1 MMINDCSPHQV
12 RFAEMRALSSA
23 TMALQAAARN
33 DALVDRGVRRFARTQ
48 AQRAY
53 HSWVSY
59 VTNRALTQHTQVL
72 AAQHASVQAA
82 QRAMGRWSAEMGR
95 WRAKPPPNDQ
105 PESSSAPAEQLPHGV
120 AATSSSQVAACA
132 PAARTQPPS
141 SRSGSSALAPSP
153 RGASCSTAGS
163 PTGTAAMSEDA
174 VRWMAAAATAAA
186 ALGDVVAQFG
196 RYTGGDTA
204 RSSSEPDATPA
215 PLSATQRA
223 QFDRTCEREMPEWLR
238 AAADAASLISDAA
251 ERLQYGSSHPASHP
265 ASRPGSRPSSRCAA
279 EPASTP
285 KGRIAII
292 NDTVDPAVSPS
303 QRQRLLEEAMVSAY
317 ESEGAADA
325 QAISRNLRGSLYN
338 ELGKVPQEE
347 VEEDE
352 MSPNTLKTFERAAAA
367 THMGPIAYEAGC
379 SAMRA
384 MEAVSAAMEA
394 LGSLAA
400 QEEHEMAAI
409 KQEATNRSKLA
420 ATAAEDVRSHI
431 AQLEERS
438 ETRGLWD
445 NGSAMDAAQMSV
457 AAIAVAELV
466 MEDVPDFHDHEGA
479 AQSIAAECE
488 ALVLGVEMN
497 LRLLYSSEEQRENCK
512 DLSNDVISAVAAC
525 QLELVD
531 LVKEN
536 TELNKAVADSAA
548 AVAVMDCITDSYSAH
563 LLASTS
569 YSAAEVACNAFKG
582 RQEAELYAYEED
594 EKAHHKELADGLAE
608 CYDQL
613 VEYATGSPCP
623 LDPREASSRL
633 RTRQSV
639 GEFEEEADKAIA
651 LEHRIS
657 VGYVEASSTAI
668 EAMQMHEQADRDVA
682 AERAA
687 AEGTEARARAQAMVK
702 AATQAHQRVID
713 VALAEQAALRQTH
726 DEIEADEEELAAH
739 LYPAT
744 SVDEKRQLE
753 HRARMARLPGGLPP
767 AHPAFDEA
775 VDYFGGEMPALE
787 AIFEDVDAPLR
798 ASAAPRG
805 MHVTDTAPLKSRNW
819 AMDSSNLEL
828 RVEGKRG
835 LVTTADEAAAILRT
849 QQLRE
854 TGAAGNMGNLSML
867 SKLAHMPPWVPTTM
881 ASQPGLPPWRS
892 EPQFVAPSVTAR
904 APSVTAREEAVGKPQ
919 QPPASLSTAAAVL
932 GGGNRGVG
940 AGFGGASVPARRSQ
954 VSAMTPL
961 PFPCLDTPRSSAHQD
976 DEPQP
981 DMYADE
987 DDGAELRS
995 RAREAAARAMAM
1007 FAMPTLPTPQ
1017 SMPTPQTRQ
1026 RPPSPPSFG
1035 RQQVTSEEEH
1045 EPPWTSVEAHIYD
1058 QDSRSYVANAASMA
1072 LVGSTAEMGARVHSA
1087 DQQTEFYA
1095 SERLQALGR
1104 RAGGMY
1110 DEDRLTSAELAR
1122 EQAFALAQ
1130 SASRT
1135 ATMRSRVPPRVAHA
1149 FDLFDEPR
1157 RGILE
1162 LRRLPAALEALD
1174 MSHSE
1179 PAVARELAR
1188 YAGLSPLRPLD
1199 VGEFAELV
1207 QSIEGAVLRGSTSIE
1222 GELPPA
1228 VVPRVA
1234 AAPAAVPVVVAPRA
1248 ILSPTTLLLAL
1259 ACLFLAWAG
1268 GYSSAPPTPQ
1278 VVPASP
1284 RRGQLPREDFFLA
1297 TKRKKL

>member
-1 MMINDCSPHQV
+1 
-12 RFAEMRALSSA
+12 
-23 TMALQAAARN
+23 
-33 DALVDRGVRRFARTQ
+33 
-48 AQRAY
+48 
-53 HSWVSY
+53 
-59 VTNRALTQHTQVL
+59 
-72 AAQHASVQAA
+72 
-82 QRAMGRWSAEMGR
+82 
-95 WRAKPPPNDQ
+95 
-105 PESSSAPAEQLPHGV
+105 
-120 AATSSSQVAACA
+120 
-132 PAARTQPPS
+132 
-141 SRSGSSALAPSP
+141 
-153 RGASCSTAGS
+153 
-163 PTGTAAMSEDA
+163 
-174 VRWMAAAATAAA
+174 
-186 ALGDVVAQFG
+186 
-196 RYTGGDTA
+196 
-204 RSSSEPDATPA
+204 
-215 PLSATQRA
+215 
-223 QFDRTCEREMPEWLR
+223 
-238 AAADAASLISDAA
+238 
-251 ERLQYGSSHPASHP
+251 
-265 ASRPGSRPSSRCAA
+265 
-279 EPASTP
+279 
-285 KGRIAII
+285 
-292 NDTVDPAVSPS
+292 VDPAVSPS
-303 QRQRLLEEAMVSAY
+303 ERQRLLEEAMVSAY
-317 ESEGAADA
+317 EAEGAADA

-338 ELGKVPQEE
+338 ELGKVPQVE

-352 MSPNTLKTFERAAAA
+352 LSPNTLKTFERAAAA

-394 LGSLAA
+394 LDSLAA

-420 ATAAEDVRSHI
+420 ATVAEDVRSHI

-438 ETRGLWD
+438 ETRGLSD
-445 NGSAMDAAQMSV
+445 DGSAEDAAQMSL
-457 AAIAVAELV
+457 AAIAVAELA

-512 DLSNDVISAVAAC
+512 DLANDVISAVAAC

-563 LLASTS
+563 IIASTS
-569 YSAAEVACNAFKG
+569 YKAAEVACNAFKG

-594 EKAHHKELADGLAE
+594 EKAHHKELAGGLAE

-657 VGYVEASSTAI
+657 VGYFEASSTAI
-668 EAMQMHEQADRDVA
+668 EAMQMHEQAERDVA

-744 SVDEKRQLE
+744 SVDEKRQME
-753 HRARMARLPGGLPP
+753 HKARMARLPGGLPP

-805 MHVTDTAPLKSRNW
+805 MHAADTAPLKSRNW
-819 AMDSSNLEL
+819 AMDSSSLEL

-835 LVTTADEAAAILRT
+835 FVTTADEAAAIQRT

-854 TGAAGNMGNLSML
+854 NGAAGNML

-881 ASQPGLPPWRS
+881 ASQPGLLPWRS
-892 EPQFVAPSVTAR
+892 EPQLVAPSV
-904 APSVTAREEAVGKPQ
+904 SAREEAVGKPQ
-919 QPPASLSTAAAVL
+919 QQPASLATAAAVL
-932 GGGNRGVG
+932 GGGNRGAVV
-940 AGFGGASVPARRSQ
+940 GFGGASVRRPQ
-954 VSAMTPL
+954 ATAMTPL
-961 PFPCLDTPRSSAHQD
+961 PFPCLDTPRSSAHEE
-976 DEPQP
+976 DEPQLGT
-981 DMYADE
+981 YADE

-1007 FAMPTLPTPQ
+1007 FTMPTLPTPT
-1017 SMPTPQTRQ
+1017 SLPTPQTRP
-1026 RPPSPPSFG
+1026 RPLSPPSFS
-1035 RQQVTSEEEH
+1035 RQQVMEEEEEH
-1045 EPPWTSVEAHIYD
+1045 EPQWNSVEAAREARRAHIYE
-1058 QDSRSYVANAASMA
+1058 QPRAHQEARSYVANAASTA
-1072 LVGSTAEMGARVHSA
+1072 LVGSTAEMDARVRSA
-1087 DQQTEFYA
+1087 DQQTELYA

-1110 DEDRLTSAELAR
+1110 DEDRLTSGELAR

-1135 ATMRSRVPPRVAHA
+1135 ATMRSRVPTRVARA

-1162 LRRLPAALEALD
+1162 LRSLPAALEALD
-1174 MSHSE
+1174 MSRSE

-1207 QSIEGAVLRGSTSIE
+1207 QSIEGAVLRGSTSLE

-1234 AAPAAVPVVVAPRA
+1234 AAPAAMPVVVAPRG

-1259 ACLFLAWAG
+1259 ACLLLAWAG

-1284 RRGQLPREDFFLA
+1284 RRGQFPREDFFLA